1 MALTATNYCN
11 NHNSP
16 SKRGAVVIQQ
26 PRLLNGQAASICQ
39 DNHSSPHWGHR
50 RYHANSDAPAA
61 TICRDNHSMPSWSP
75 NPLLTSH
82 AWMCQLLLQHSLN
95 RPKFSV
101 IDSMLIQLSTSWF
114 RRITQSAKIIYLPKC
129 LVFSI
134 WAKVQRSTSKVT
146 CITSISWSSTWEHLV
161 YND

>member
-1 MALTATNYCN
+1 MPQTTATTTILPQKGELWSYN
-11 NHNSP
+11 NHGYWMV
-16 SKRGAVVIQQ
+16 KQ
-26 PRLLNGQAASICQ
+26 LLSARTTTALF
-39 DNHSSPHWGHR
+39 HWGHR

-114 RRITQSAKIIYLPKC
+114 RIITQSVKITYLPKC